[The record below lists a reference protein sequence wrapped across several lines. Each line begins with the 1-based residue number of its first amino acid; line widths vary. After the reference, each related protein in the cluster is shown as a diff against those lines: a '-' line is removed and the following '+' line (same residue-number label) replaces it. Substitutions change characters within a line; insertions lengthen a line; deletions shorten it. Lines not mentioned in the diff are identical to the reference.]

1 MLKLFPL
8 TTRINKNHLTIG
20 GCDTVSLAKE
30 FGTPLYIF
38 DETTLRNK
46 CREYKTAFKK
56 HYPSSVISYACKAYL
71 NKSLAKIF
79 NEEGL
84 SLDVVSDGELA
95 IAKAAKF
102 PMERV
107 YFNGN
112 NKSRSELEAAIKWDV
127 KYIVVDNFHEL
138 SMLTELAKAAK
149 IKQDILLR
157 ISPGIDPHTH
167 AYLTTGNVDSKF
179 GFLMS
184 HAEEAVTTAM
194 ASKSLNLIGLHFHI
208 GSQLFNLTPYV
219 QSIKVIIDFA
229 ARMKRKH
236 GFEMQQLITGGGLG
250 IAYLS
255 DAEPPT
261 ISEFADTI
269 TSNVIKRC
277 KTAKLELPHLVV
289 EPGRSIVGQAGVALY
304 TVGAI
309 KDIEGVRKYVLVD
322 GGMSDNIRPSLY
334 GAKYEAMIANKAGKS
349 PKAKPER
356 ITIGG
361 KYCESGDIL
370 IKDIDLPKVE
380 SGDIIAIPCC
390 GAYCLSMASN
400 YNASL
405 KPAIVLVKDG
415 NARLIRRRE
424 TYKDLMKCDII

>member
-8 TTRINKNHLTIG
+8 KTRVNRDHLIIG

-38 DETTLRNK
+38 DEVTLRGK
-46 CREYKTAFKK
+46 CSEYRKAFEKR
-56 HYPSSVISYACKAYL
+56 YQNSTISYACKAYI
-71 NKSLAKIF
+71 NKALAQIF

-84 SLDVVSDGELA
+84 SLDAVSDGEIA
-95 IAKAAKF
+95 IARAAKF
-102 PMERV
+102 PMKRV

-112 NKSRSELEAAIKWDV
+112 NKSRSELETAIRWNV

-138 SMLTELAKAAK
+138 SVLSEVTKAANT
-149 IKQDILLR
+149 KQDILLR

-167 AYLTTGNVDSKF
+167 AYLTTGNIDSKF

-184 HAEEAVTTAM
+184 HTEAAVTTAM
-194 ASKSLNLIGLHFHI
+194 SSKWLNLVGLHFHI

-219 QSIKVIIDFA
+219 QSINIVIDFA
-229 ARMKRKH
+229 AKMKREH
-236 GFEMQQLITGGGLG
+236 GFKLQSLITGGGLG

-255 DAEPPT
+255 DDEPPT
-261 ISEFADTI
+261 ISKFADAI
-269 TSNVIKRC
+269 TSNIIKRC
-277 KTAKLELPHLVV
+277 QAAKLELPHLIV
-289 EPGRSIVGQAGVALY
+289 EPGRSIIGQAGVALY

-309 KDIEGVRKYVLVD
+309 KDIKCVRKYVLVD
-322 GGMSDNIRPSLY
+322 GGMSDNVRPSLY
-334 GAKYEAMIANKAGKS
+334 GAKYEATIANKAGRS
-349 PKAKPER
+349 PKVKLER

-361 KYCESGDIL
+361 KYCESGDIM
-370 IKDIDLPKVE
+370 IKDIDMPKVE

-405 KPAIVLVKDG
+405 KPAIVLVKDS
-415 NARLIRRRE
+415 NAHLIRRRE

>member
-1 MLKLFPL
+1 MLELFPL
-8 TTRINKNHLTIG
+8 TTRINKSHLTIG
-20 GCDTVSLAKE
+20 GCDTISLAEE

-38 DETTLRNK
+38 DEATLRGK
-46 CREYKTAFKK
+46 CSEYREAFEKR
-56 HYPSSVISYACKAYL
+56 YPNSTISYACKAYI
-71 NKSLAKIF
+71 NKALAQIF
-79 NEEGL
+79 KEEGL
-84 SLDVVSDGELA
+84 SLDAVSTGEIA

-102 PMERV
+102 PMKRV

-112 NKSRSELEAAIKWDV
+112 NKSRSELEAAIEWGV
-127 KYIVVDNFHEL
+127 KYIVADNFHEL
-138 SMLTELAKAAK
+138 SVLAELAKAAK
-149 IKQDILLR
+149 VKQDILLR

-208 GSQLFNLTPYV
+208 GSQLFDLTPYV

-415 NARLIRRRE
+415 NAHLIRHRE

>member
-1 MLKLFPL
+1 MLKLFPS
-8 TTRINKNHLTIG
+8 TAKINKGRLTIG
-20 GCDTVSLAKE
+20 GCDTVALAKE

-38 DETTLRNK
+38 DEATLRGR
-46 CREYKTAFKK
+46 CSEYRKAFQKR
-56 HYPSSVISYACKAYL
+56 YPDSTISYACKAYI
-71 NKSLAKIF
+71 NKALAQLF

-84 SLDVVSDGELA
+84 SLDAVSAGEIA
-95 IAKAAKF
+95 IAKETGF
-102 PMERV
+102 PMRRV

-112 NKSRSELEAAIKWDV
+112 NKSRAELEEAVAWGV
-127 KYIVVDNFHEL
+127 KYIIVDNFHEL
-138 SMLTELAKAAK
+138 SVLSDVAKKAK
-149 IKQDILLR
+149 VQQDVLLR
-157 ISPGIDPHTH
+157 LSPGIDPHTH

-184 HAEEAVTTAM
+184 QAGDAVETAM
-194 ASKSLNLIGLHFHI
+194 ASKWLNLVGLHFHI
-208 GSQLFNLTPYV
+208 GSQLFDMKPYFK
-219 QSIKVIIDFA
+219 SIKVVVDFA
-229 ARMKRKH
+229 AAMKRKN
-236 GFEMQQLITGGGLG
+236 GFEMRMLVTGGGLG

-255 DAEPPT
+255 DDEPP
-261 ISEFADTI
+261 SVDDFAEMI

-289 EPGRSIVGQAGVALY
+289 EPGRSIVGQAGMALY

-334 GAKYEAMIANKAGKS
+334 GAKYEALIANKAVESG
-349 PKAKPER
+349 KAKTETV
-356 ITIGG
+356 TIGG

-370 IKDIDLPKVE
+370 IRDIDMPKIE
-380 SGDIIAIPCC
+380 SGDIIAVPCC

-405 KPAIVLVKDG
+405 KPPIVLVRDG
-415 NARLIRRRE
+415 KAKLIRRRE
-424 TYKDLMKCDII
+424 TYKDLTKCDMV